1 MRHYHSI
8 MLILCSA
15 VLCLSGCTNENAF
28 ERTQVEG
35 MVTLNGAP
43 VEQGVITFIPA
54 GKGASAGANIE
65 SGKFVI
71 PQETGPSP
79 GEYRVEIDS
88 SVPTGKQ
95 ILDTDGETM
104 VDEFENAIPTQFNRE
119 TELKVTLKTGNNQHL
134 FDLETE

>member
-1 MRHYHSI
+1 MRNHSYFI
-8 MLILCSA
+8 LILCCS
-15 VLCLSGCTNENAF
+15 VLSFVGCTKEKNV

-35 MVTLNGAP
+35 MVTLNGNP

-71 PQETGPSP
+71 PKQKGPSP
-79 GEYRVEIDS
+79 GDYRVEIDS
-88 SVPTGKQ
+88 SIPTGKQ
-95 ILDTDGETM
+95 ILSTDGETM
-104 VDEFENAIPTQFNRE
+104 EEEFENPIPPKFNRL

-134 FDLETE
+134 FDLESD